1 MVKGIKKLEI
11 AESDGVLDLRDRE
24 KGNPAFKVSKINE
37 SIDQTNDDSTLLI
50 DNEARRISTADVNQ
64 KMENF
69 AEKLEHA
76 VIKVTAKSP
85 QEKIEEKPVSNLK
98 DQAKDLIKVKFEKF
112 VQLVATRNFVDVLE
126 KNKNEDLIMS
136 SNLLT
141 DLAGAMEEKTEK
153 KTPIIFLVGLALG
166 IALTYLLFNH

>member
-11 AESDGVLDLRDRE
+11 AESDDVLDLRDRE

-37 SIDQTNDDSTLLI
+37 SISQQN
-50 DNEARRISTADVNQ
+50 NESVATVGGEVHHISGTDVNQ
-64 KMENF
+64 RMENF
-69 AEKLEHA
+69 AEKLENA
-76 VIKVTAKSP
+76 VIKVTAKLP
-85 QEKIEEKPVSNLK
+85 QKITEEKIISNPK

-112 VQLVATRNFVDVLE
+112 VQLVATRSFVDVLE

-141 DLAGAMEEKTEK
+141 DLAGAVEEKTEK